1 MNLDKDVFLFELD
14 AGLAFTSNTPRS
26 ASISK
31 YPAIRRDIAIVVD
44 DEIAAADL
52 ISMASSSVP
61 DIIQKVTIFDVY
73 RGAGIEIGRKSIALG
88 LILQETSRTL
98 TEADADSVID
108 TVVRKLKQKF
118 KAELR
123 D

>member
-1 MNLDKDVFLFELD
+1 M
-14 AGLAFTSNTPRS
+14 S
-26 ASISK
+26 
-31 YPAIRRDIAIVVD
+31 
-44 DEIAAADL
+44 
-52 ISMASSSVP
+52 

-98 TEADADSVID
+98 TEADADSILD
-108 TVVRKLKQKF
+108 TVVGNLKQKF

>member
-1 MNLDKDVFLFELD
+1 
-14 AGLAFTSNTPRS
+14 
-26 ASISK
+26 
-31 YPAIRRDIAIVVD
+31 
-44 DEIAAADL
+44 
-52 ISMASSSVP
+52 MAVSSVP

-98 TEADADSVID
+98 TEADADSILD
-108 TVVRKLKQKF
+108 TVVGNLKQKF